1 MATLEECRAAV
12 IGLAERMQSSGDKT
26 GLGERTVSCH
36 VSDLGVTFH
45 GQLKNGELTDITT
58 DEQPA
63 KAQIRLT
70 SSSDDLV
77 ALTDGSLDLAK
88 AWLSKRIKIE
98 ASMIDLIKLKS
109 MF

>member
-12 IGLAERMQSSGDKT
+12 TDLAERMQSSGDKT

-45 GQLKNGELTDITT
+45 GQLKNGELTGITT
-58 DEQPA
+58 EEQP
-63 KAQIRLT
+63 KRAQIRFT

-77 ALTDGSLDLAK
+77 ALTEGSLDVGK

-98 ASMIDLIKLKS
+98 ASMVDLIKLKS

>member
-12 IGLAERMQSSGDKT
+12 QGLAERMQSSGDKT

-36 VSDLGVTFH
+36 VSDLEVTFH
-45 GQLKNGELTDITT
+45 GRLKDGELTGITT
-58 DEQPA
+58 DAQPA
-63 KAQIRLT
+63 KAQVRLT

-77 ALTDGSLDLAK
+77 ALTEGRLDLAK
-88 AWLSKRIKIE
+88 AWMSKRIKIE
-98 ASMIDLIKLKS
+98 ASMLDMIKLKS

>member
-12 IGLAERMQSSGDKT
+12 AGLAERMQSSGDKT
-26 GLGERTVSCH
+26 GLGDRSVSCH
-36 VSDLGVTFH
+36 VTDLGVTFS

-58 DEQPA
+58 DEQPT

-70 SSSDDLV
+70 STSDDLV
-77 ALTDGSLDLAK
+77 ALTEGTLDVGK
-88 AWLSKRIKIE
+88 AWLSKRLKIE
-98 ASMIDLIKLKS
+98 ASMLDLIKLKS